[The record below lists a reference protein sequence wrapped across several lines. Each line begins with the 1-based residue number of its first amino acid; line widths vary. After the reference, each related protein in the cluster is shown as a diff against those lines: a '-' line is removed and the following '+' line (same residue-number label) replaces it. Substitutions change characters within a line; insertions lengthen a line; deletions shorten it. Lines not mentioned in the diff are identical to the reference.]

1 MYSRARG
8 VSRASA
14 KWRSA
19 EALLDWK
26 EWGSIC
32 EWVAPANWLRLSPFL
47 SETPTSAV

>member
-1 MYSRARG
+1 ME
-8 VSRASA
+8 VT
-14 KWRSA
+14 A

>member
-1 MYSRARG
+1 LRCIF
-8 VSRASA
+8 ASLREVEVA
-14 KWRSA
+14 A